1 MKSKISPIRTEK
13 TEKETWHAGRQQGQ
27 TPGASGSSMDKPRS
41 KNTARNKKL
50 RTMGLA
56 VVAVAAIAA
65 ITFAVSRM
73 KPAAPGVVRSTVLID
88 TVKRGSML
96 RQVRGTGTL
105 VPEDVRVIAA
115 STEGR
120 VERIHVQPGAEVG
133 AGTVLIE
140 LVNPELQQSVV
151 DIEYQIRAA
160 EADLNNLRAQL
171 DSQRMGQQAAAATVH
186 AEYQQAKIQA
196 DTDATLAREGLIPEL
211 NVRLSRVRAE
221 ELANRY
227 SIEQKRLEGRKRS
240 DEAQI
245 GAQQARVN
253 QLKAQMELRR
263 TQVGTLSV
271 VAGTSGVLQQM
282 QVEVGQQVTPG
293 TVLARVVEPRNLK
306 AELRI
311 AETQAKDIALG
322 QQASVDTRNG
332 VIPGRV
338 VRIDPAAE
346 QGTVRVDVA
355 LEGDLPPGARPDLSV
370 DGTIELER
378 LENILYVG
386 RPTFGQSNATV
397 GMFKLE
403 PGGQTAVRATV
414 RLGRSSVNTIEV
426 VEGLQEGDQVIL
438 SDTSQWDAFNR
449 IELK

>member
-1 MKSKISPIRTEK
+1 E
-13 TEKETWHAGRQQGQ
+13 
-27 TPGASGSSMDKPRS
+27 
-41 KNTARNKKL
+41 
-50 RTMGLA
+50 
-56 VVAVAAIAA
+56 
-65 ITFAVSRM
+65 
-73 KPAAPGVVRSTVLID
+73 RSTVLID
-88 TVKRGSML
+88 TVERGGML

-120 VERIHVQPGAEVG
+120 VERIHVQPGTEVG

-171 DSQRMGQQAAAATVH
+171 ESQRMGQQAAAATVH

-227 SIEQKRLEGRKRS
+227 AIEQKRLEGRKRS

-355 LEGDLPPGARPDLSV
+355 LEGDLPQGARPDLSV

-386 RPTFGQSNATV
+386 RPTFGQANATV
-397 GMFKLE
+397 GMFRLE
-403 PGGQTAVRATV
+403 PGGQTATRATV
-414 RLGRSSVNTIEV
+414 RLGRSSVNTIEIID
-426 VEGLQEGDQVIL
+426 GLQEGDQVIL

>member
-1 MKSKISPIRTEK
+1 
-13 TEKETWHAGRQQGQ
+13 
-27 TPGASGSSMDKPRS
+27 MDIPRS
-41 KNTARNKKL
+41 KKTARKRRL
-50 RTMGLA
+50 RKAGLA
-56 VVAVAAIAA
+56 VVAVAAITA
-65 ITFAVSRM
+65 ITVAVSRM
-73 KPAAPGVVRSTVLID
+73 KPAAPGVERSTVIID

-96 RQVRGTGTL
+96 RQVRGSGTL

-140 LVNPELQQSVV
+140 LINPELQQSVV

-160 EADLNNLRAQL
+160 EADLNNLRARL
-171 DSQRMGQQAAAATVH
+171 ESERMAQQAAAATIH

-196 DTDATLAREGLIPEL
+196 DTDATLAKEGLIPEL

-227 SIEQKRLEGRKRS
+227 AIEQKRLEGRKRS
-240 DEAQI
+240 EAAQI
-245 GAQQARVN
+245 GSQQARVN

-293 TVLARVVEPRNLK
+293 TVLARVVEPRHLK

-332 VIPGRV
+332 IIPGRV

-355 LEGDLPPGARPDLSV
+355 LEGDLPQGARPDLSV

-386 RPTFGQSNATV
+386 RPTFGQANATV
-397 GMFKLE
+397 GMLRLE
-403 PGGQTAVRATV
+403 PDGRTAVRTQV
-414 RLGRSSVNTIEV
+414 RLGRSSVNTIEI
-426 VEGLQEGDQVIL
+426 VEGLKEGDQVIL